1 MRIPHSCQPRNR
13 NAKCA
18 FISDDLINLLLSL
31 WKAIEPTQTP
41 WVSKTLSFF
50 STCRKPAILGSFQ
63 GSLLSWTSRSCRGAD
78 CRAELPFDGNKSHFS
93 WCHSSQGIKKTD
105 PKANVWTSWGK
116 DPGSGLC
123 VLEGQDLGLWAGVLI
138 IQSAAACPSAMG
150 NKHPGKHVLCLY
162 PWPLLLQWSM
172 KLLGSAWCWS
182 VCKAI
187 FCSHS
192 FSCSLVKEHIWKSS
206 LPYPCKGKI
215 FMKTH
220 RNLTIAEILISC
232 HAWLKP
238 ASSFKS
244 FCMGSTW
251 PCTICFH
258 RKPSLSKPQ
267 VVLSAFAED
276 DISSL
281 VPFSWSSLEVAE
293 LLYSLFFLV
302 FPKVLIWS
310 IWICLQAAVFLQ
322 KAMVA
327 SVPGNTGIISSKEK
341 AKSSSKK
348 AWNMYSLKCPSGM

>member
-1 MRIPHSCQPRNR
+1 MKSYWTN
-13 NAKCA
+13 
-18 FISDDLINLLLSL
+18 SD
-31 WKAIEPTQTP
+31 
-41 WVSKTLSFF
+41 TLSFKDPIF
-50 STCRKPAILGSFQ
+50 FFYVQEACNSGQLPRLTALMNIQVLLGCRLQSWVALWREQKPFQ
-63 GSLLSWTSRSCRGAD
+63 LVPLKPGD
-78 CRAELPFDGNKSHFS
+78 KE
-93 WCHSSQGIKKTD
+93 TD

-206 LPYPCKGKI
+206 LPYPCKGNI

-258 RKPSLSKPQ
+258 RKPRLSKPR
-267 VVLSAFAED
+267 VVLNAFAED

-348 AWNMYSLKCPSGM
+348 AWNMYSLKSPSGM